1 MGDLVEK
8 GEHGHHRPVDAD
20 GVLVEICRGDGTAC
34 TTSLDSGSIEVF
46 RRAHPAHR
54 ADDIDEFDGP

>member
-20 GVLVEICRGDGTAC
+20 GVLVEICRGDSAAC
-34 TTSLDSGSIEVF
+34 TTSLDTGSIDVF
-46 RRAHPAHR
+46 GRTHAAHGAC
-54 ADDIDEFDGP
+54 DIGEFDGA